1 LKNNK
6 ETVESKVISEIPLRD
21 KRVLEIGCGE
31 GRLTTIIAKGAGWLV
46 AVDPDRKSL
55 RKAKKTN
62 PIINGEY
69 KVGKA
74 ERLKFPTESFDVI
87 IFTYSLHH
95 SSSKKAIEEAMRVL
109 KDTGEMFIIEPT
121 DCGEIQQIHNLFD
134 DEHSER
140 QQALDLVNSDALSV
154 TKSEIFRSQYIFPD
168 LGDVY
173 DYFYNYYNRK
183 RNDGLTAMIKS
194 IVGSKTPTDHIVLSE
209 DNIIY
214 YCKKLG

>member
-1 LKNNK
+1 MKNNK

-21 KRVLEIGCGE
+21 KRVLEIGCGD

-46 AVDPDRKSL
+46 AVDPDRKGL

-74 ERLKFPTESFDVI
+74 ERLKFPTESFDAI

-95 SSSKKAIEEAMRVL
+95 SNSKKAIEEAIRVL
-109 KDTGEMFIIEPT
+109 KDTGEIFIIEPT

-140 QQALDLVNSDALSV
+140 QQALNLINSGALSV
-154 TKSEIFRSQYIFPD
+154 TKCDVFSSQYMFPNIE
-168 LGDVY
+168 DVY

-183 RNDGLTAMIKS
+183 HNNALTLMIES
-194 IVGSKTPTDHIVLSE
+194 IVGAKIQNSPIALRE

-214 YCKKLG
+214 RCKKS